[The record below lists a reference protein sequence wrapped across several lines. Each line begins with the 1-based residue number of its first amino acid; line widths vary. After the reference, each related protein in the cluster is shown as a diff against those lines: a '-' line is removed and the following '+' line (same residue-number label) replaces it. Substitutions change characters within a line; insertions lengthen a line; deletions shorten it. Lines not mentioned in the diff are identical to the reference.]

1 MGLPLWARGQQ
12 TDSYMN
18 VCRATNV
25 SSALLERVIIGVE
38 LSESGEVLG
47 WRLLR
52 TGVSPDAGK

>member
-12 TDSYMN
+12 TGSYMS

-47 WRLLR
+47 
-52 TGVSPDAGK
+52 